1 MVYWI
6 PIDPR
11 EVPPE
16 PPTIYCPY
24 CKTEDPAMIYTCDRD
39 KIGCENCIRI
49 VCPDEY
55 DAGEEWDSYTCPFC
69 LHEAD
74 YLYEQDG
81 NIVGCSECIDYID
94 YLL

>member
-1 MVYWI
+1 MSI
-6 PIDPR
+6 EPTNPILLKGEALSSTASPS
-11 EVPPE
+11 
-16 PPTIYCPY
+16 
-24 CKTEDPAMIYTCDRD
+24 A
-39 KIGCENCIRI
+39 
-49 VCPDEY
+49 PDEY